1 MTTNDEVDR
10 TASRLVAAADRV
22 DRIAGAGAVALGLT
36 GVTVAVVLGQRSI
49 GVLLVIAVL
58 GGIHAWFAYA
68 AARALSSIARALAG
82 GPQAPR
88 RATTERSTVDR
99 RT

>member
-1 MTTNDEVDR
+1 MTTQDEADG
-10 TASRLVAAADRV
+10 TTTRLVAAAQRL

-36 GVTVAVVLGQRSI
+36 GVAVAVVLGQRSI

-68 AARALSSIARALAG
+68 AARALSSIARALAA
-82 GPQAPR
+82 APSDARPAIIDRSRADR
-88 RATTERSTVDR
+88 RA
-99 RT
+99 